1 MSAAP
6 SSLVDV
12 LSRQYHEAT
21 RRCAELE
28 ILLSESRE
36 WAGKLEQRLR
46 EANGFIDNSGLQ
58 TPSTETSIVNTH
70 NTFDEM
76 DEIEN
81 MLQRFQSRT
90 PSTLTGSPFLTPPT
104 GGNHCLTTPPR
115 VRHPQSM
122 TPASTFPTP
131 TTGGNHCPTTP
142 PRVRHSQSITP
153 ASIPRVSWS
162 RRRLLYTKDDD
173 LKIVRFILESRHSP
187 NGQILWKKAEDE
199 NLVPGRS
206 WQSLEGRFKKNLKYR
221 FESLVEQ
228 LEL

>member
-1 MSAAP
+1 MKTFFLLIERFKTKITNRKKTDSCNVKFIILFFFHVVQSMSAAP

-12 LSRQYHEAT
+12 LSRQFHEAT

-58 TPSTETSIVNTH
+58 TRSTETSVVNTY

-90 PSTLTGSPFLTPPT
+90 PSTSTSSPF
-104 GGNHCLTTPPR
+104 TTPEP
-115 VRHPQSM
+115 VR
-122 TPASTFPTP
+122 
-131 TTGGNHCPTTP
+131 
-142 PRVRHSQSITP
+142 RSITP
-153 ASIPRVSWS
+153 ASISRVSWS
-162 RRRLLYTKDDD
+162 RRRLLYTKEDD
-173 LKIVRFILESRHSP
+173 LKIVRFILESQHSP
-187 NGQILWKKAEDE
+187 NGQILWKKAADE
-199 NLVPGRS
+199 NLIPGRT
-206 WQSLEGRFKKNLKYR
+206 WQSLEGRYKKNLKYR
-221 FESLVEQ
+221 FEALVVEAA
-228 LEL
+228 E